1 MLSDDIERYI
11 ALRRATGFQFTTEA
25 CRLRQFA
32 RAAAA
37 VGDDVVRSDT
47 VMAWAG
53 QAPSAKSRSDRFHTV
68 RRLAQAMAVE
78 DPRYE
83 VPPIVSFGR
92 EPRRWPHIYTAAE
105 IGCLLDA
112 AAKLG
117 PRGSLRPRTYVTLF
131 ALLASTGLRVS
142 EALALHLDDLTP
154 AGLVIQQAKFH
165 KSRLVPLHQTTRRSL
180 HRYLALRTRTAGLQ
194 PTIFV
199 SSRGT
204 ALPYNRVVATFL
216 SLVRRIGMHPGPGRP
231 GPRIHDFRH
240 TFAVRALERC
250 TGDHDAIRRHMV
262 ALSTY
267 LGHAHITYTYWYLQT
282 TPALM
287 REIAAASEALAAR
300 GAP

>member
-11 ALRRATGFQFTTEA
+11 ALHRATGFQFIDEA

-37 VGDDVVRSDT
+37 AGDDVVRSET
-47 VMAWAG
+47 VLVWAG
-53 QAPSAKSRSDRFHTV
+53 QAPAPKSRRDRFRVV
-68 RRLAQAMAVE
+68 RRFARAMAIE
-78 DPRYE
+78 DPRHE
-83 VPPIVSFGR
+83 IPPVVSFGP
-92 EPRRWPHIYTAAE
+92 EIRRWPHIYTAAE
-105 IGCLLDA
+105 IEQLLQA

-131 ALLASTGLRVS
+131 ALLAATGLRVS
-142 EALALHLDDLTP
+142 EALSLHLDDLTP
-154 AGLVIQQAKFH
+154 PGLVIRQAKFH
-165 KSRLVPLHQTTRRSL
+165 KSRLVPLHETTRRGL
-180 HRYLALRTRTAGLQ
+180 QRYLAERRQTAGQQ

-240 TFAVRALERC
+240 TFAVRALEQC
-250 TGDHDAIRRHMV
+250 TGDHDAIRRHTV

-267 LGHAHITYTYWYLQT
+267 LGHAHVTYTYWYLTT
-282 TPALM
+282 TPPLM
-287 REIAAASEALAAR
+287 REIAAASEALAG
-300 GAP
+300 GAS